1 MEIAQ
6 GLNGRKGRDMM
17 KETSA
22 CRSCGSRNLE
32 CVLDL
37 GQTALADRLLTQAM
51 LTEEEPVFPLT
62 VWFCSDCSLLQI
74 REQVDPEILFGDL
87 YQYFSSFSD
96 ALLRHSRENA
106 EHLMARRRLGPASL
120 VVELAS
126 NDGYMLKNFKARGI
140 PVLGI
145 DPAPGPAGAAIE
157 AGVETMMT
165 FFTSELARKLRAEGR
180 SADVIIA
187 NNVLAHVPDLNGFV
201 EGIGILLKD
210 DGVAVIEA
218 PYVKDLIEHCEFDTI
233 YHQHLCYFSITA
245 LRHLFA
251 RHGLHLNHVMH
262 LPIHG
267 GSLRLFVEKRP
278 GTSSELRSMLE
289 AELAAGVTRLGYYL
303 DFARRVKSIKTGLL
317 QLLGELKRGGKRI
330 AAYGAAAKG
339 CTLLN
344 YTGVGPETLDFV
356 VDRNV
361 HKHGRYMPGRHVQ
374 VRPVE
379 HLTAEMPDYTLLL
392 AWNFAD
398 EIMNQQAEYVKRG
411 GRFIVPVPSPRVVEP
426 QKAAVA

>member
-1 MEIAQ
+1 M
-6 GLNGRKGRDMM
+6 NMM
-17 KETSA
+17 KIATA
-22 CRSCGSRNLE
+22 CRSCGGTNLTR
-32 CVLDL
+32 VLDL
-37 GQTALADRLLTQAM
+37 GRTALADRLLTEAM
-51 LTEEEPVFPLT
+51 LAEEEPVFPLT
-62 VWFCSDCSLLQI
+62 VWYCSACSLVQI
-74 REQVDPEILFGDL
+74 REQVAPEILFGDL

-96 ALLRHSRENA
+96 ALLRHSRDNA
-106 EHLMARRRLGPASL
+106 ERLIEQRRLGPGSL

-126 NDGYMLKNFKARGI
+126 NDGYMLKNFKAWGI

-145 DPAPGPAGAAIE
+145 DPAPGPAKAAIA
-157 AGVETMMT
+157 AGIDTMMT
-165 FFTSELARKLRAEGR
+165 FFTRDLARQLRSEGR
-180 SADVIIA
+180 AADVIIA

-201 EGIGILLKD
+201 EGIGILLKE

-233 YHQHLCYFSITA
+233 YHQHLCYFSISA

-278 GTSSELRSMLE
+278 APSPQLQAMLE
-289 AELAAGVTRLGYYL
+289 AEVAAGVVTPEYYL
-303 DFARRVKSIKTGLL
+303 DFAKRVEAIKTDLL
-317 QLLGELKRGGKRI
+317 NLLKELKANGKRI

-344 YTGVGPETLDFV
+344 YTGIGPETLDFV
-356 VDRNV
+356 VDRNI
-361 HKHGRYMPGRHVQ
+361 HKHGRYMPGRHVPI
-374 VRPVE
+374 RPVE
-379 HLTAEMPDYTLLL
+379 QLLTEMPDYTLLL

-398 EIMNQQAEYVKRG
+398 EIISQQAAYVQRG
-411 GRFIVPVPSPRVVEP
+411 GRFIVPVPTPRVAEP
-426 QKAAVA
+426 ERMMVA

>member
-1 MEIAQ
+1 
-6 GLNGRKGRDMM
+6 MM
-17 KETSA
+17 KIATA
-22 CRSCGSRNLE
+22 CRSCGGTNLTR
-32 CVLDL
+32 VLDL
-37 GQTALADRLLTQAM
+37 GRTALADRLLTEAM
-51 LTEEEPVFPLT
+51 LAEEEPVFPLT
-62 VWFCSDCSLLQI
+62 VWYCSACSLVQI
-74 REQVDPEILFGDL
+74 REQVAPEILFGDL

-96 ALLRHSRENA
+96 ALLRHSRDNA
-106 EHLMARRRLGPASL
+106 ERLIEQRRLGPGSL

-126 NDGYMLKNFKARGI
+126 NDGYMLKNFKAWGI

-145 DPAPGPAGAAIE
+145 DPAPGPAKAAIA
-157 AGVETMMT
+157 AGIDTMMT
-165 FFTSELARKLRAEGR
+165 FFTRDLARQLRSEGR
-180 SADVIIA
+180 AADVIIA

-201 EGIGILLKD
+201 EGIGILLKE

-233 YHQHLCYFSITA
+233 YHQHLCYFSISA

-278 GTSSELRSMLE
+278 APSPQLQAMLE
-289 AELAAGVTRLGYYL
+289 AEVAAGVVTPEYYL
-303 DFARRVKSIKTGLL
+303 DFAKRVEAIKTDLL
-317 QLLGELKRGGKRI
+317 NLLKELKANGKRI

-344 YTGVGPETLDFV
+344 YTGIGPETLDFV
-356 VDRNV
+356 VDRNI
-361 HKHGRYMPGRHVQ
+361 HKHGRYMPGRHVPI
-374 VRPVE
+374 RPVE
-379 HLTAEMPDYTLLL
+379 QLLTEMPDYTLLL

-398 EIMNQQAEYVKRG
+398 EIISQQAAYVQRG
-411 GRFIVPVPSPRVVEP
+411 GRFIVPVPTPRVAEP
-426 QKAAVA
+426 ERMMVA

>member
-1 MEIAQ
+1 
-6 GLNGRKGRDMM
+6 MM
-17 KETSA
+17 KIATA
-22 CRSCGSRNLE
+22 CRSCGGTNLTR
-32 CVLDL
+32 VLDL
-37 GQTALADRLLTQAM
+37 GRTALADRLLTEAM
-51 LTEEEPVFPLT
+51 LAEEEPVFPLT
-62 VWFCSDCSLLQI
+62 VWYCSACSLVQI
-74 REQVDPEILFGDL
+74 REQVAPEILFGDL

-96 ALLRHSRENA
+96 ALLLHSRDNA
-106 EHLMARRRLGPASL
+106 ERLIEQRRLGPGSL

-126 NDGYMLKNFKARGI
+126 NDGYMLKNFKAWGI

-145 DPAPGPAGAAIE
+145 DPAPGPAKAAIA
-157 AGVETMMT
+157 AGIDTMMT
-165 FFTSELARKLRAEGR
+165 FFTRDLARQLRSEGR
-180 SADVIIA
+180 AADVIIA

-201 EGIGILLKD
+201 EGIGILLKE

-233 YHQHLCYFSITA
+233 YHQHLCYFSISA

-278 GTSSELRSMLE
+278 APSPQLQAMLE
-289 AELAAGVTRLGYYL
+289 AEVAAGVVTPEYYL
-303 DFARRVKSIKTGLL
+303 DFAKRVEAIKTDLL
-317 QLLGELKRGGKRI
+317 NLLKELKANGKRI

-344 YTGVGPETLDFV
+344 YTGIGPETLDFV
-356 VDRNV
+356 VDRNI
-361 HKHGRYMPGRHVQ
+361 HKHGRYMPGRHVPI
-374 VRPVE
+374 RPVE
-379 HLTAEMPDYTLLL
+379 QLLTEMPDYTLLL

-398 EIMNQQAEYVKRG
+398 EIISQQAAYVQRG
-411 GRFIVPVPSPRVVEP
+411 GRFIVPVPTPRVAEP
-426 QKAAVA
+426 ERMMVA

>member
-1 MEIAQ
+1 M
-6 GLNGRKGRDMM
+6 NMM
-17 KETSA
+17 KIATA
-22 CRSCGSRNLE
+22 CRSCGGTNLTR
-32 CVLDL
+32 VLDL
-37 GQTALADRLLTQAM
+37 GRTALADRLLTEAM
-51 LTEEEPVFPLT
+51 LAEEEPVFPLT
-62 VWFCSDCSLLQI
+62 VWYCSACSLVQI
-74 REQVDPEILFGDL
+74 REQVAPEILFGDL

-96 ALLRHSRENA
+96 ALLLHSRDNA
-106 EHLMARRRLGPASL
+106 ERLIEQRRLGPGSL

-126 NDGYMLKNFKARGI
+126 NDGYMLKNFKAWGI

-145 DPAPGPAGAAIE
+145 DPAPGPAKAAIA
-157 AGVETMMT
+157 AGIDTMMT
-165 FFTSELARKLRAEGR
+165 FFTRDLARQLRSEGR
-180 SADVIIA
+180 AADVIIA

-201 EGIGILLKD
+201 EGIGILLKE

-233 YHQHLCYFSITA
+233 YHQHLCYFSISA

-278 GTSSELRSMLE
+278 APSPQLQAMLE
-289 AELAAGVTRLGYYL
+289 AEVAAGVVTPEYYL
-303 DFARRVKSIKTGLL
+303 DFAKRVEAIKTDLL
-317 QLLGELKRGGKRI
+317 NLLKELKANGKRI

-344 YTGVGPETLDFV
+344 YTGIGPETLDFV
-356 VDRNV
+356 VDRNI
-361 HKHGRYMPGRHVQ
+361 HKHGRYMPGRHVPI
-374 VRPVE
+374 RPVE
-379 HLTAEMPDYTLLL
+379 QLLTEMPDYTLLL

-398 EIMNQQAEYVKRG
+398 EIISQQAAYVQRG
-411 GRFIVPVPSPRVVEP
+411 GRFIVPVPTPRVAEP
-426 QKAAVA
+426 ERMMVA